1 MALFTIADLHLSGV
15 ADHPM
20 DVFGDRWVGY
30 TDKICRRWRAV
41 VSERDTVVLPGDI
54 SWGMTAEEAAPDFA
68 LLDRLPGRK
77 LLGKG
82 NHDFWWDTATKL
94 TRFFEEKGFS
104 TLQLLYN
111 NAYRVE
117 SAIVTGTRGWFL
129 DETQQVTVGTVD
141 YAKIVRRE
149 AMRLELGLSAAAAL
163 QKETPSAEIIAFL
176 HFPPVYGDFICRE
189 IIDLLHRYGVRRC
202 YYGHIHGVY
211 TLPPRRDFEE
221 IGFFPVS
228 SDYLDFTPV
237 KVL

>member
-1 MALFTIADLHLSGV
+1 MALFTIADLHLSGA

-30 TDKICRRWRAV
+30 TDKICRRWQAV

-54 SWGMTAEEAAPDFA
+54 SWGMTAEAAAPDFA

-189 IIDLLHRYGVRRC
+189 IVDLLHRYGVRRC

-221 IGFFPVS
+221 IGFSPVS
-228 SDYLDFTPV
+228 SDYLDFTPA